1 MRVLK
6 DQTIEDAVL
15 DLDDTC
21 LINCVV
27 RNCEIFYSGK
37 HYAYRNTTFEKC
49 RLTLLGRARWTRRFL
64 QEFGQLKEEETPL
77 EAKSKS
83 SETVH

>member
-6 DQTIEDAVL
+6 DLTIENDVL

-27 RNCEIFYSGK
+27 RNCEIFYTGK
-37 HYAYRNTTFEKC
+37 NYAYRNTTFEKC
-49 RLTLLGRARWTRRFL
+49 RLALMGPAERTQRFL
-64 QEFGQLKEEETPL
+64 REFGQLKEG
-77 EAKSKS
+77 EAPPEAQSKS
-83 SETVH
+83 SETIQ